1 VLPAW
6 PFVVA
11 LLLASA
17 GTPPPAVPDA
27 AEPHVRAA
35 SARMRRLIDETAA
48 RSPIVRELVARLGCS
63 DVIVYVEL
71 TASPQIPRARTT
83 LVAATPA
90 VRFLRIGISSSIPP
104 NELPALLGH
113 ELQHAIE
120 IAERDEVR
128 DDEGVRRLYQE
139 IGRQGSG
146 DSFETD
152 AALDVEWRVRLEC
165 REHAA
170 SVSPRG
176 GDRAR
181 VPAGG
186 VDPGL
191 RPDR

>member
-1 VLPAW
+1 MLPAW

-27 AEPHVRAA
+27 VEPHVRAV

-48 RSPIVRELVARLGCS
+48 RSSIVRELVARLGCS

-90 VRFLRIGISSSIPP
+90 VRFLRIGISSSITP

-113 ELQHAIE
+113 ELQHAVE
-120 IAERDEVR
+120 IAERGEVR
-128 DDEGVRRLYQE
+128 DDEGLRRLYLE

-152 AALDVEWRVRLEC
+152 AALDVEWQVRLEC
-165 REHAA
+165 RQHAET
-170 SVSPRG
+170 VSTRS
-176 GDRAR
+176 GDSAAVADGRR
-181 VPAGG
+181 R
-186 VDPGL
+186 PGL
-191 RPDR
+191 RPGG